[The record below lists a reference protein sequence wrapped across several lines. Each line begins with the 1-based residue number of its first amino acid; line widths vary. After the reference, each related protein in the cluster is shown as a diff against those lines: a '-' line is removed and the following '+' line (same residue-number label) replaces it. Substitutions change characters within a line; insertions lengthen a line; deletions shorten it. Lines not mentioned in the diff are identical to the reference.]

1 MHTRTFHLNLKMPL
15 VSAVLLGV
23 FLAPANALD
32 ITDADKLLFR
42 KVIASQIEAFRRG
55 DAEAAFS
62 HASPTIK
69 MKFGDAARFVQ
80 MAKHG
85 YAPVYAPQTFDFAEV
100 SDKLGVPTQHVRVI
114 GPKGKAWLALYGF
127 EQLADGAWK
136 ISGVILI
143 RRPGA
148 GA

>member
-1 MHTRTFHLNLKMPL
+1 MRAQTTIWYLKQLL
-15 VSAVLLGV
+15 VSAALLAV
-23 FLAPANALD
+23 FHAPASALD

-62 HASPTIK
+62 HDSPTIK
-69 MKFGDAARFVQ
+69 LKFGDAARFVK

-127 EQLADGAWK
+127 QQLADGAWK
-136 ISGVILI
+136 ISGFMLI
-143 RRPGA
+143 RRPGV